1 MKPLNQI
8 KLVIH
13 TTDEDFEK
21 IKEKILKIKEFKKV
35 WLDRWVYLN
44 GK

>member
-13 TTDEDFEK
+13 TTDDDYEK
-21 IKEKILKIKEFKKV
+21 IKNKILKIKENKSNQI
-35 WLDRWVYLN
+35 LRWVY
-44 GK
+44 KS